1 MTKTE
6 FKKSTNTLRLANK
19 SKWVFLTAEVN
30 GISVGYKAFNTWVQT
45 FEINLPTRTVRDGD
59 VSDRT
64 VKQYGEYVD
73 SMLALI
79 PGE

>member
-6 FKKSTNTLRLANK
+6 FKKLANDLRRATP
-19 SKWVFLTAEVN
+19 SKRVFLANEVN
-30 GISVGYKAFNTWVQT
+30 GCTVNYKAFGTWVQV
-45 FEINLPTRTVRDGD
+45 FSIDGPGRAVRDGD

-64 VKQYGEYVD
+64 VKQYGEFVD